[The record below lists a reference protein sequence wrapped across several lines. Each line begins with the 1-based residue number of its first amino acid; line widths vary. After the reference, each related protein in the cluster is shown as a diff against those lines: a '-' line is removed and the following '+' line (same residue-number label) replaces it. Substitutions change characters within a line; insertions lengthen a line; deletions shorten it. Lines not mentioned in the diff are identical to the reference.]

1 MYRIF
6 DGRKINRKGTGRHFA
21 SEGVM
26 RHTGVFLLAVIVLT
40 SVGAA
45 DAATTSRLEGRV
57 IDDQD
62 GPLAGVQIT
71 ISSESL
77 IGGPQ
82 STITSDDG
90 GFSFHFL
97 LVGRY
102 TVEATLTGYVP
113 ATAVAQ
119 VQLDRT
125 ASVTVRMVPVTFAS
139 EIEVGAIV
147 PIIDVTRTN
156 TGEVFDEK
164 YLRLTAIGSGSR
176 NYLQIM
182 NQAAGVGTG
191 RIQKVFGA
199 ENSENVY
206 LVDGFN
212 TTDVASGASATRFAF
227 DAVEEASALTGGM
240 NAEFGHATGGV
251 LNVVTK
257 SGGNSFSGTFDARY
271 RDQKFNESGEHY
283 DPDLNISSNRV
294 LSATLGG
301 PILRDRLW
309 FFAAV
314 ENQFAEET
322 PVGAPETRVGDINLF
337 LGKLT
342 WAANTSNRLTLS
354 YRATPGTVEY
364 AGIAFYTAPEATHRV
379 EPNEPTAQLE
389 LNSVLSDSLLL
400 TVGLG
405 FSREQVRARPMIN
418 DVETPPEID
427 WDTFIIF
434 SNPDFVE
441 EGDRDRDHHHA
452 KLSYFVGDALG
463 SHQLDAGFEYHKLQ
477 TTEFDFHARRIQS
490 RVLQQ
495 RLLGRGSLAGRRR
508 RRSDRPLSLPRRPAR
523 DRPRLDFESRR
534 RLERLPPGPVAANPR
549 AHPPP
554 RPALRHHGPHQ
565 HGRPERS
572 RTSRS
577 GCPAWAWRGTSADEA
592 DTSFAPVGAATCTP
606 GHQPVMVRARDHSRI
621 PRSTTVSTS
630 CAASSE
636 FATEKWP
643 PTALV
648 GPEFVHVDCGWRRA
662 SVLPGQH
669 LSELPAET
677 VDTLG
682 VGRLRV
688 PYRDELILAYEARVA
703 EATSLELSYVKK
715 VYHDRIEDTCNNNT
729 WAWGDGTPPSLDD
742 SSTWTDE
749 DACTGS
755 VRANIDGIDR
765 DYEALILRAASR
777 ARPWFHLVGSYTYS
791 RTRANNRSNPYTG
804 FGSNIGGFPGL
815 EADYFPTNFINTYG
829 YVNDVR
835 HWVKLNGYLEFPLD
849 FTLGVGA
856 FYRSAEAL
864 SVFADCNNMF
874 FPSDSG
880 LAELERLGIDYDE
893 MLGYC
898 QSPSSGR
905 LFLEPRGSRRTT
917 FRSVA
922 ARSPALQRFPG
933 RKRPPGRDRERV
945 QRLFVRSANRV
956 HTGPVQPS
964 RLGHAYFLA
973 GPPPLG
979 ARLPGGVLTQVSS
992 RPSDAEAS

>member
-102 TVEATLTGYVP
+102 TVEATFTGYVP

-125 ASVTVRMVPVTFAS
+125 ASVTVPMVPVTFAS

-322 PVGAPETRVGDINLF
+322 PEGAPETRVGDINLF

-342 WAANTSNRLTLS
+342 WAANTSNRITLS

-434 SNPDFVE
+434 SNPDYVE

-477 TTEFDFHARRIQS
+477 TKEFNFTPGGYSLEYFNNAYSEDDPWPDGDGDGLIDLFLYRDAPPETARDWISSHGDGWSAFLQNQWRPIPELTLRLGLRYDTMVHTNTAGQRVADFEKWLP
-490 RVLQQ
+490 RVGVAWDVG
-495 RLLGRGSLAGRRR
+495 GRGRHVLRAGWSRYMH
-508 RRSDRPLSLPRRPAR
+508 PGVTNLSWFVPGIIRGTEEHYG
-523 DRPRLDFESRR
+523 LDFLCGQYGICDR
-534 RLERLPPGPVAANPR
+534 GMAA
-549 AHPPP
+549 
-554 RPALRHHGPHQ
+554 
-565 HGRPERS
+565 
-572 RTSRS
+572 
-577 GCPAWAWRGTSADEA
+577 
-592 DTSFAPVGAATCTP
+592 
-606 GHQPVMVRARDHSRI
+606 
-621 PRSTTVSTS
+621 
-630 CAASSE
+630 
-636 FATEKWP
+636 
-643 PTALV
+643 ALV
-648 GPEFVHVDCGWRRA
+648 GPEFVHIDSDGDEHPFYLFNIA
-662 SVLPGQH
+662 
-669 LSELPAET
+669 SELPAET

-682 VGRLRV
+682 VGRLRA

-729 WAWGDGTPPSLDD
+729 WALGDGSPPSFDD

-791 RTRANNRSNPYTG
+791 RTRANNRSNPFTG

-835 HWVKLNGYLEFPLD
+835 HWIKLNGYLEFPLD

-856 FYRSAEAL
+856 FYRSAEDL
-864 SVFADCNNMF
+864 SVFADCFDMF
-874 FPSDSG
+874 TSSNSG
-880 LAELERLGIDYDE
+880 LAELERLGIDYNE

-898 QSPSSGR
+898 QSPSSGQI
-905 LFLEPRGSRRTT
+905 FLEPRGSRRGEDIWQLDLALSKG
-917 FRSVA
+917 FRVGRVRLVGIVSVFNVVSLEA
-922 ARSPALQRFPG
+922 PTEFIQNPF
-933 RKRPPGRDRERV
+933 
-945 QRLFVRSANRV
+945 N
-956 HTGPVQPS
+956 
-964 RLGHAYFLA
+964 RLGW
-973 GPPPLG
+973 GTPTSWQDPRRWELG
-979 ARLPGGVLTQVSS
+979 FRV
-992 RPSDAEAS
+992 EF